1 MQLIHTD
8 SVAKLRSFYPSHT
21 DCYMKLYFLPGACS
35 IGINALLAE
44 IGQPFEIEKAARAG
58 TPEFEDYKRIN
69 PKGKVPALI
78 RDDGS
83 LLTEFP
89 VIALY
94 LARIN
99 PESELIPTDIEGET
113 RVLEMTEHLVSTVH
127 MQGYTR
133 ARRPEKF
140 TPSESDHAAVKAFG
154 LGIYQAGLERAE
166 RQIDGK
172 DWLFEKMSIADF
184 ALFYLERWSV
194 VNGIG
199 SLGPNCKAHYDRL
212 WSKAEIRRAIEAET
226 ARSS

>member
-1 MQLIHTD
+1 
-8 SVAKLRSFYPSHT
+8 
-21 DCYMKLYFLPGACS
+21 MKLYFLPGACS
-35 IGINALLAE
+35 IGIHALLAE
-44 IGQPFEIEKAARAG
+44 IGKPFEIEKAARPG
-58 TPEFEDYKRIN
+58 TPEFEAYKRIN

-89 VIALY
+89 VVALY

-99 PESELIPTDIEGET
+99 PDRGLIPTDVEGEI
-113 RVLEMTEHLVSTVH
+113 RVLEMTEYLVSTVH

-140 TPSESDHAAVKAFG
+140 SPSESDHAAVKAFG
-154 LGIYQAGLERAE
+154 LGIYQAGLDRAE
-166 RQIDGK
+166 RQINGS

-194 VNGIG
+194 LNGIG
-199 SLGPNCKAHYDRL
+199 SLGPHCRAHHDRL
-212 WSKAEIRRAIEAET
+212 WSRIEIRRAIESET
-226 ARSS
+226 LPSS

>member
-1 MQLIHTD
+1 
-8 SVAKLRSFYPSHT
+8 
-21 DCYMKLYFLPGACS
+21 MKLYYLPGACQ
-35 IGINALLAE
+35 IGIHALLAE
-44 IGQPFEIEKAARAG
+44 IGKPFETEKAARPG
-58 TPEFEDYKRIN
+58 TPEFEVYTRIN

-99 PESELIPTDIEGET
+99 PEKGLIPTDIEGEI
-113 RVLEMTEHLVSTVH
+113 RVLEMAEYLVSTVH

-140 TPSESDHAAVKAFG
+140 APSEADHPAVRAQG
-154 LGIYQAGLERAE
+154 LKVFQAGLDRAE

-172 DWLFEKMSIADF
+172 EWLFAKLSIADF
-184 ALFYLERWSV
+184 ALFYLEHWSV
-194 VNGIG
+194 LNGIG
-199 SLGPNCKAHYDRL
+199 SLGPGCQAHHDRL
-212 WSKAEIRRAIEAET
+212 WSKVAIRRAVESELIP
-226 ARSS
+226 

>member
-1 MQLIHTD
+1 
-8 SVAKLRSFYPSHT
+8 
-21 DCYMKLYFLPGACS
+21 MKLYFLPGACS
-35 IGINALLAE
+35 IGIHALLAE
-44 IGQPFEIEKAARAG
+44 IGHPFEIEKAARPA
-58 TPEFEDYKRIN
+58 TPEFEAYKRIN

-99 PESELIPTDIEGET
+99 PESGLIPKDVEGEI

-133 ARRPEKF
+133 VRRPEKF

-154 LGIYQAGLERAE
+154 LGVFQAGIDRAE
-166 RQIDGK
+166 RQINGK
-172 DWLFEKMSIADF
+172 DWLFEAMSIADF
-184 ALFYLERWSV
+184 ALFYLEHWSV

-199 SLGPNCKAHYDRL
+199 SLGLNCLAHHDRL
-212 WSKAEIRRAIEAET
+212 WSRIDIRRAIESE
-226 ARSS
+226 ARASS

>member
-1 MQLIHTD
+1 
-8 SVAKLRSFYPSHT
+8 
-21 DCYMKLYFLPGACS
+21 MKLYFLPGACS
-35 IGINALLAE
+35 IGIHALLAH

-58 TPEFEDYKRIN
+58 TSEFEAYKRVN

-94 LARIN
+94 IARMN
-99 PESELIPTDIEGET
+99 PDRGLIPKDIEGEI

-133 ARRPEKF
+133 VRRPEKF
-140 TPSESDHAAVKAFG
+140 APSESDHAAIKSFG
-154 LGIYQAGLERAE
+154 LGIFQAGLDRAE
-166 RQIDGK
+166 SQINGK
-172 DWLFEKMSIADF
+172 DWLFDQMTIADF

-194 VNGIG
+194 LNGIG
-199 SLGPNCKAHYDRL
+199 SLGQNCQAHHDRL
-212 WSKAEIRRAIEAET
+212 WSRAEIRRAIESET
-226 ARSS
+226 TASN

>member
-1 MQLIHTD
+1 
-8 SVAKLRSFYPSHT
+8 
-21 DCYMKLYFLPGACS
+21 MKLFFLPGACS
-35 IGINALLAE
+35 IGIHALLAE
-44 IGQPFEIEKAARAG
+44 IGHPFEIEKAARPG
-58 TPEFEDYKRIN
+58 TPEFEAYQRIN

-99 PESELIPTDIEGET
+99 PERGLIPKDVEGEI

-133 ARRPEKF
+133 VRRPEKF
-140 TPSESDHAAVKAFG
+140 TLSESDHAAVKAFG
-154 LGIYQAGLERAE
+154 LGVFQAGIDRAE
-166 RQIDGK
+166 RQINGK
-172 DWLFEKMSIADF
+172 DWLFEQMSIADF
-184 ALFYLERWSV
+184 ALFYLEHWSV

-199 SLGPNCKAHYDRL
+199 SLGPNGLAHHDRL
-212 WSKAEIRRAIEAET
+212 WSRIDIRRAIESE
-226 ARSS
+226 ARAAS

>member
-1 MQLIHTD
+1 
-8 SVAKLRSFYPSHT
+8 
-21 DCYMKLYFLPGACS
+21 MKLYFLPGACS
-35 IGINALLAE
+35 IGIHALLAE
-44 IGQPFEIEKAARAG
+44 IGQPFEIEKAARPG
-58 TPEFEDYKRIN
+58 THEFEAYKRVN

-94 LARIN
+94 LARMN
-99 PESELIPTDIEGET
+99 PERGLIPTDIEGEI

-140 TPSESDHAAVKAFG
+140 APNESDHATVKTLG
-154 LGIYQAGLERAE
+154 LGIFQAGLDRAE
-166 RQIDGK
+166 RQINGK
-172 DWLFEKMSIADF
+172 NWLFEKMTIADF
-184 ALFYLERWSV
+184 ALFYLEHWSV

-199 SLGPNCKAHYDRL
+199 SLGDNCQSHHDRM
-212 WSKAEIRRAIEAET
+212 WSRVEIRRAIESEIT
-226 ARSS
+226 LSS